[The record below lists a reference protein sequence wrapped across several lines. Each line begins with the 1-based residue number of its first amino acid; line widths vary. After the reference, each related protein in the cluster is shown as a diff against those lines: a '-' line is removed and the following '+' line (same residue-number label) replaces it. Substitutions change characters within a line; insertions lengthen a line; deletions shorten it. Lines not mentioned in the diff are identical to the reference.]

1 MIDADRSSD
10 GGTATTRTSRSDGP
24 GPAFMGETS
33 SPPRARFSGRA
44 PRKPW
49 TEAQRSTAAGYAFL
63 TPWLLGFFG
72 ITLLPMLASLVLSF
86 TDFSGSFRNVEWIG
100 LANYR
105 LMFTVDPAYWQ
116 AVRVTFAYVLISV
129 PVMLAFALT
138 VATLLNKG
146 IAMLGLYRTIFYIPS
161 LLGTSVAVAVLW
173 RFVWGE
179 TGLLNG
185 VLSVVGIAG
194 RSWIGHPDTALL
206 TIMVLNVWTFGAP
219 MIIFLAGLRQ
229 VPADLYEAAA
239 LDGAG
244 RRQRF
249 WHITL
254 PSISPVVL
262 FNGILSVIGGFQ
274 AFTQVYVVSG
284 GDGGPAGSTLFYTLL
299 LYQRAFG
306 ELRFGYASAMAW
318 VLLLV
323 IAAATAAVFASG
335 RFWVFYGD
343 EK

>member
-1 MIDADRSSD
+1 MINTDHTPAA
-10 GGTATTRTSRSDGP
+10 TASTTPATSRS
-24 GPAFMGETS
+24 T
-33 SPPRARFSGRA
+33 A
-44 PRKPW
+44 PRGTDLPRRSRW
-49 TEAQRSTAAGYAFL
+49 TESQRTTIAGYAFL
-63 TPWLLGFFG
+63 SPWLLGFFG

-86 TDFSGSFRNVEWIG
+86 TDFSGSFRTVSWIG
-100 LANYR
+100 LENYR

-116 AVRVTFAYVLISV
+116 SVRVTVTYVLVSV
-129 PVMLAFALT
+129 PIMLVFALT

-146 IAMLGLYRTIFYIPS
+146 IALLGLYRTIFYVPS
-161 LLGTSVAVAVLW
+161 LLGGSVAIAVLW

-179 TGLLNG
+179 TGLLNNL
-185 VLSVVGIAG
+185 LSLVGIAG
-194 RSWIGHPDTALL
+194 RSWIGHPDTALI

-262 FNGILSVIGGFQ
+262 FNGVLSVIGGFQ

-284 GDGGPAGSTLFYTLL
+284 GTGGPAGSTLFYTLL
-299 LYQRAFG
+299 LYQRTFG
-306 ELRFGYASAMAW
+306 ELRFGYGSAMAW

-323 IAAATAAVFASG
+323 IGAATAAVFASG
-335 RFWVFYGD
+335 RYWVYYGD
-343 EK
+343 ER

>member
-1 MIDADRSSD
+1 MIDTDRSST
-10 GGTATTRTSRSDGP
+10 GGTASGTGRTAGSSGGSSRR
-24 GPAFMGETS
+24 PA
-33 SPPRARFSGRA
+33 
-44 PRKPW
+44 RKPW

-63 TPWLLGFFG
+63 TPWLVGFFG
-72 ITLLPMLASLVLSF
+72 ITLMPMLASLVLSF
-86 TDFSGSFRNVEWIG
+86 TNFSGSFRNVEWIG
-100 LANYR
+100 LENYR
-105 LMFTVDPAYWQ
+105 LMFTVDPAFWQ
-116 AVRVTFAYVLISV
+116 SVRVTFAYVLISV
-129 PVMLAFALT
+129 PIMLVFALAI
-138 VATLLNKG
+138 ATLLNKG

-194 RSWIGHPDTALL
+194 RSWIGHPDTALF

-244 RRQRF
+244 RWQRF
-249 WHITL
+249 LRITL
-254 PSISPVVL
+254 PSISPVIL

-323 IAAATAAVFASG
+323 IGAATAAVFASG